1 MDDEMHRQGIKEEL
15 TTKENL
21 PTRCL
26 LSNSGHDLTPL
37 IDEDI
42 MYA

>member
-1 MDDEMHRQGIKEEL
+1 MDDEMHRHGIKEEL

-21 PTRCL
+21 PSRCF

-37 IDEDI
+37 TED
-42 MYA
+42 MYV